1 MEREKFHGLKLFLK
15 VFGTLALIGIL
26 TGSML
31 LGIFLHYVKTDIMD
45 TGKASLN
52 LDDIPVNLTSTVYYM
67 DKETGE
73 YVAWFDLK
81 STENRVWV
89 DYEDIPLKFEQAFVS
104 IEDERFYTHKGVD
117 WKRTVGA
124 ALSMVTGGKTY
135 GGSTITQQL
144 IKNLTGDN
152 EVTIKRKL
160 TEICRALVLEQN
172 YSKREIIEWYLNYI
186 YFGRSQYGIGAASE
200 YYLGKEPRELTVA
213 EMCAIAAIT
222 NNPSLYDPYVFPEN
236 NQHRR
241 ELILGKMLELGYL
254 NETQYAEEMA
264 REVVFAETHSTKST
278 TSVYPYY
285 VDAVI
290 EDVIAYLQESRG
302 MTYAQAEFMAYHG
315 GYQIYTCVDM
325 DIQVIMDR
333 YYQDPSN
340 LPKTRDGK
348 GLQSS
353 MTVIDPYT
361 GNIVGMVGGVGPK
374 TTARGLNWASGDLGR
389 RPPGSSFKPI
399 GVYAPAI
406 DMGLI
411 TPDTR
416 FLDAAGVK
424 LEGTDWYPK
433 NSSRKNYGVVT
444 TRRGITSSLNT
455 VAAQVMDML
464 TPSISYQFLTT
475 KLHMNLEGGDM
486 DYAPLALGQLAYGS
500 TTREMASAYTIFPTG
515 GMYRQGRTF
524 SKILDAE
531 GNLVIENTPVT
542 ESAIST
548 KTAYWV
554 TDMLEDA
561 VDYGTGTAAKLRG
574 MHCAG
579 KTGTSTDSKDLWFC
593 GYTPYY
599 VASVWTGYSKPAS
612 IHASKNPAA
621 VIWNQVMT
629 EIHKGLEDKK
639 WAKPDDVALE
649 PVPGY
654 TGSYQDPEEPEAPP
668 GQPPAA
674 EPPSSS
680 PPAVEPS
687 VPPAVEE
694 PGAPPVEEPPAP
706 PVAVPPLEP
715 TKEGPG
721 NAQEEPPPIIFE
733 PSATDGSES
742 DAPEEAETAQ

>member
-1 MEREKFHGLKLFLK
+1 MERERLHGMKLFLK
-15 VFGTLALIGIL
+15 ILGTLALIGIL
-26 TGSML
+26 TGSIF
-31 LGIFLHYVKTDIMD
+31 LGIFLHYIKADIIE

-52 LDDIPVNLTSTVYYM
+52 LNDFPVNLTSTVYYL
-67 DKETGE
+67 DKETGK
-73 YVAWFDLK
+73 YIAWFDLK

-89 DYEDIPLKFEQAFVS
+89 DYEDIPLEFERAFVA
-104 IEDERFYTHKGVD
+104 IEDERFYTHHGVD
-117 WKRTVGA
+117 WKRTAGA
-124 ALSMVTGGKTY
+124 VLSTLTGGKTY

-152 EVTIKRKL
+152 KVTIKRKL

-186 YFGRSQYGIGAASE
+186 YFGHSQYGIGAASE

-254 NETQYAEEMA
+254 NETQYVEEMA

-290 EDVIAYLQESRG
+290 EDVIAYLQKSRG

-325 DIQVIMDR
+325 DIQAIMDR

-721 NAQEEPPPIIFE
+721 NAQEESPPIIFE